1 MEIDKKNNKV
11 IDFQMDEELN
21 VIKTALYNS
30 CCCEKYLALCAV

>member
-21 VIKTALYNS
+21 AIKTDLYKS